1 MTIDQIKT
9 FVLSPNAIRQMRY
22 RYGIEPEEYY
32 QLLLKTNG
40 FCTLCEVP
48 FSKGEKQG
56 GTQRRGG
63 HLPCVD
69 HCYTTGEVRGLLCS
83 SCNIGLGQFSDSSTL
98 LKKAAKYIEEN
109 EMQNL
114 NAEDIKQTQNVQIL
128 RYLQNR
134 RAITQAAVITVF
146 GCSRLAAVIHRR
158 KKQGYPIETKMVKGF
173 KGRYAEYALKD
184 KNNAR

>member
-1 MTIDQIKT
+1 MLRYLNMTIDQIKT

-69 HCYTTGEVRGLLCS
+69 HCYTTGEGARAFMF
-83 SCNIGLGQFSDSSTL
+83 I
-98 LKKAAKYIEEN
+98 
-109 EMQNL
+109 MQHR
-114 NAEDIKQTQNVQIL
+114 IRPIL
-128 RYLQNR
+128 RLQY
-134 RAITQAAVITVF
+134 VI
-146 GCSRLAAVIHRR
+146 
-158 KKQGYPIETKMVKGF
+158 KKSS
-173 KGRYAEYALKD
+173 
-184 KNNAR
+184 

>member
-128 RYLQNR
+128 RYLQSPKKSYATSTIRSYATKLRTCRSSRN
-134 RAITQAAVITVF
+134 IHYVLWAVW
-146 GCSRLAAVIHRR
+146 
-158 KKQGYPIETKMVKGF
+158 Q
-173 KGRYAEYALKD
+173 
-184 KNNAR
+184 